1 MTVTVLNTKI
11 KEVENKIPDMSGLVT
26 TRVVNTKIGD
36 VENKTPNL
44 SLVKKID
51 YDAKILHIDK
61 KYFITFDYNKSI
73 KKNIWWKYLKKLTNI
88 WYF

>member
-1 MTVTVLNTKI
+1 
-11 KEVENKIPDMSGLVT
+11 MSGLVT

-51 YDAKILHIDK
+51 YDTKILHIDK

-73 KKNIWWKYLKKLTNI
+73 KKNI
-88 WYF
+88 